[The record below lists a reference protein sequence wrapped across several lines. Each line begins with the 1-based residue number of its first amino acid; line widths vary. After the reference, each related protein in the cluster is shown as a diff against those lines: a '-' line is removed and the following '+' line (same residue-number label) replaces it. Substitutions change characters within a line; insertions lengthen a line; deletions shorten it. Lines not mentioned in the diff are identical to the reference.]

1 MFPLRVAITGQGHGV
16 DLLPV
21 LEVLGKAETIA
32 RLRTRAPLLTATP

>member
-32 RLRTRAPLLTATP
+32 RLRTRTPLLTATP